1 MHRSSTFHKRKQ
13 YKKNMLVDFN
23 VRRQRLDCFTGGS
36 VITWI
41 LEFCYKYKLTSGTH
55 SLQRIRWRASYT
67 MLNFSKSVQMK
78 KRSHVHLVWPEDEYI
93 LSKCSFLSGL
103 FL

>member
-1 MHRSSTFHKRKQ
+1 MSENSL
-13 YKKNMLVDFN
+13 KNMLVDFI
-23 VRRQRLDCFTGGS
+23 VRRQQGVDCFTGGS
-36 VITWI
+36 VIIWI
-41 LEFCYKYKLTSGTH
+41 LDFCYKYKLTSGT
-55 SLQRIRWRASYT
+55 LQRIHWRASYV

-78 KRSHVHLVWPEDEYI
+78 KQSHAHLVWPEDEYI